1 MTERL
6 HILLLGASGFVGRAL
21 LREFASMPAGSVRV
35 RALLRA
41 PDALPDYPFLDKVRG
56 DLARP
61 PLGLEPEQPYVLV
74 HFAVKQIDH
83 DGTGFIATNVD
94 ATRRLLRGLGP
105 RLRGVIYGS
114 SMSVYGQDEQDGI
127 SEIAAPNPGTALA
140 HSRHLAERLV
150 GNVARQREIP
160 AYLLRPR
167 FVLGEGDRFVLPS
180 LARMVQKRVRIGSGR
195 QRFSVIDVDDYAC
208 AISRLAQRIIA
219 GAPGAVPK
227 QEVLNVGYGQPVA
240 CADLLDELAAA
251 LDAPKAIWRLPVSRR
266 LTLTLR
272 RLPFSGSTALA
283 TRLELVGLPHWG
295 EVDALGELVGRD
307 LTSRD
312 PLAAVRS
319 AARALR
325 QGRATPETKH
335 TT

>member
-1 MTERL
+1 MTQPL

-21 LREFASMPAGSVRV
+21 LRTFASMPEGSVRV
-35 RALLRA
+35 RALLRE
-41 PDALPDYPFLDKVRG
+41 PDALPDYPFLDKLRG
-56 DLARP
+56 DLASP

-94 ATRRLLRGLGP
+94 ATRRLLRGLGS
-105 RLRGVIYGS
+105 RLRGVVYGS

-140 HSRHLAERLV
+140 YSRHLAERLV
-150 GNVARQREIP
+150 SNVARQRRIS

-195 QRFSVIDVDDYAC
+195 QRFSVIDVDDYAR
-208 AISRLAQRIIA
+208 AITRLAQRIMQDE
-219 GAPGAVPK
+219 PGVAPK
-227 QEVLNVGYGQPVA
+227 QEALNIGYGQPVA
-240 CADLLDELAAA
+240 CADLLDELAAV
-251 LDAPKAIWRLPVSRR
+251 LDAPRALWRLPASRQ
-266 LTLTLR
+266 LTRTLR
-272 RLPFSGSTALA
+272 KLPFSGGTALA
-283 TRLELVGLPHWG
+283 TRLELIGLPHWG
-295 EVDALGELVGRD
+295 EVDALSELVGRD
-307 LTSRD
+307 LTGRD
-312 PLAAVRS
+312 PLSVVRS
-319 AARALR
+319 AATALKR
-325 QGRATPETKH
+325 RATPETKH